1 MAASDPD
8 LARQLFKANVKL
20 AIDDRVHGSSA
31 KFEDLR
37 LKFSSP
43 DTSPI
48 EISQYLT
55 ALTHFVT
62 YSTNSIGCAE
72 ADL

>member
-20 AIDDRVHGSSA
+20 AIEDRMHGSSA
-31 KFEDLR
+31 KFEELR
-37 LKFSSP
+37 SKFSASE
-43 DTSPI
+43 TSPI

-62 YSTNSIGCAE
+62 YVTIF
-72 ADL
+72 